1 MLKKLIRC
9 NTKVSTA
16 NMAKKTMHVGKVNN
30 KDLHAEYYVIENV
43 SHMIRG
49 AVMNGLR
56 YGDGVFDKLADELM
70 TSNARIPAPMSHPS
84 DENGNFVDANDPI
97 TFPSHNVGAFD
108 TDWRVNGDKLVSNTY
123 IPVDSIANPKA
134 GNEWFSE
141 SVNNGSP
148 IDRSTG
154 LYLNIDDSITG
165 YAIDGEPFGGDVT
178 EIFELNHSA
187 ILNPNIEPG
196 AKNNGEGV
204 GMFCNAKGDKIEIE
218 ECDLSVNA
226 STPALRLPL
235 APDTHVFNEAVAL
248 ANIKAY
254 TNSNDKPSTSYRKF
268 FLSFNQEAVD
278 SFDSYTNLFADIIDN
293 IPHAVKSQVSNVDN
307 DHAKAYVNRFDSIKH
322 ENNSLIETIK
332 TVFNSLFANK
342 QASVYNTNNKQEKRV
357 VNMIVN
363 GALADLLNRT
373 LDRKAKDEDEK
384 STLIDSMASAA
395 GIERDTVLQI
405 LRGDIE
411 TPPENRLQG
420 FADVLGLSFDSL
432 KSLVS
437 NLNNNGDRIMRDKI
451 LAALNAAKIET
462 NGLSD
467 DALFTAY
474 NEFKSKGGKDKS
486 TVDDDDK
493 DDKKKMDKAANDKFD
508 ALVATVNSLAATIT
522 ANADKD
528 LEKVRSS
535 VVALNKGID
544 EDMAKVMTIE
554 SCNKFLASH
563 GHVAVNAHGK
573 QTQVNASD
581 SCSSLKLEA

>member
-141 SVNNGSP
+141 RVNNGSP

-165 YAIDGEPFGGDVT
+165 IGIDGEPYGGDVT

-187 ILNPNIEPG
+187 ILNPDIEPG

-204 GMFCNAKGDKIEIE
+204 GMFTNAKGDKIEIDE
-218 ECDLSVNA
+218 FDMQTNA
-226 STPALRLPL
+226 STPAMRLPL
-235 APDTHVFNEAVAL
+235 APDGHVFNEAIAL
-248 ANIKAY
+248 NNIKAY
-254 TNSNDKPSTSYRKF
+254 TNSTDKPSTSFRKF
-268 FLSFNQEAVD
+268 FLNFDQDNVD
-278 SFDSYTNLFADIIDN
+278 SFDSYTNLFADVIEGV
-293 IPHAVKSQVSNVDN
+293 PHAIKSQVSNVEN
-307 DHAKAYVNRFDSIKH
+307 DHAKAYVNRFDSEVKTNKKSFIKKV
-322 ENNSLIETIK
+322 L
-332 TVFNSLFANK
+332 NK
-342 QASVYNTNNKQEKRV
+342 IFGKVAGNELSHDGIHQQIYSK
-357 VNMIVN
+357 
-363 GALADLLNRT
+363 LN
-373 LDRKAKDEDEK
+373 E
-384 STLIDSMASAA
+384 
-395 GIERDTVLQI
+395 G
-405 LRGDIE
+405 RGDINHHWPMDIFDTYFVYRGDNDKLYKQSYAKVEDEVTFIGE
-411 TPPENRLQG
+411 TIEVEREIEYKPII
-420 FADVLGLSFDSL
+420 
-432 KSLVS
+432 
-437 NLNNNGDRIMRDKI
+437 NNNGDRIMRDKI

-493 DDKKKMDKAANDKFD
+493 DDKKKMDKAANDKID
-508 ALVATVNSLAATIT
+508 ALTATVNSLVKTVT
-522 ANADKD
+522 ANSDKELD
-528 LEKVRSS
+528 G
-535 VVALNKGID
+535 VVAQVVAMNKGID
-544 EDMAKVMTIE
+544 EATAKTMGLAA
-554 SCNKFLASH
+554 CNSFLAAN